1 MRHACPPPTS
11 TDQPGPSSQ
20 AAERSQCVYVLVCV
34 RGGACRTLAL
44 WRTGGIKRARGRMS
58 WEWQG
63 AAGLGAE
70 RLCNGQS
77 TAVSSAAKQSH
88 SCPVDLAPGSKVLT
102 CPRLGLLLLG
112 ASCLPPHTIALP
124 EAPFS
129 FPRPRCY
136 LISHRKGMSWV

>member
-1 MRHACPPPTS
+1 MPAPLPPALINPALLLRLQRDHS
-11 TDQPGPSSQ
+11 
-20 AAERSQCVYVLVCV
+20 VYTYSCV

-63 AAGLGAE
+63 AAGLGAG

-77 TAVSSAAKQSH
+77 TAVPAAAKQSH

-102 CPRLGLLLLG
+102 CPTLGLLLLG

-136 LISHRKGMSWV
+136 LVSQERDELGLI